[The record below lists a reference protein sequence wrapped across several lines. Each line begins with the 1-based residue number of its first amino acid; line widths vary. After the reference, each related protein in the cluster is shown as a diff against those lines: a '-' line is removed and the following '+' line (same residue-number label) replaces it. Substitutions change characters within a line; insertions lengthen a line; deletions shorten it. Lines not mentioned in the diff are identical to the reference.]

1 MMFSDEIL
9 NDDAFARLVSEDVKN
24 RISSKQKQIL
34 LNPKNWERWKTSL
47 ILLSENLE
55 EQLFNVDSD
64 AESDASRY
72 EQMGETTLAEEA
84 KLAYQ
89 NKKNKISRFKFHV
102 DRRLDEVVLLI
113 EKNEKPKNYDTA
125 PDPLI
130 DFYRKAI
137 TTHRFLIYEYDLE
150 ETSIDR
156 ALWSALDGKW
166 EFSNITIDNL

>member
-1 MMFSDEIL
+1 MFGDEIL

-24 RISSKQKQIL
+24 KISSNQKQIL
-34 LNPKNWERWKTSL
+34 LNPKNWERWKTAL
-47 ILLSENLE
+47 ILLSENLD
-55 EQLFNVDSD
+55 EQLFNVSSD
-64 AESDASRY
+64 AESDSSRY
-72 EQMGETTLAEEA
+72 QEMGEATLAEEA

-125 PDPLI
+125 VDPLI

-137 TTHRFLIYEYDLE
+137 TNHRFLIYEYDLE

-156 ALWSALDGKW
+156 ALWAALDGKW